1 MAENDSLP
9 SAVPRH
15 FSTDSI
21 PERDRV
27 AFVREVYGRAIVKHD
42 IEPLPDSAFYW
53 HSTLRTLP
61 GLGLASTICSAV
73 HTERTAAQIDSDD
86 LVLNITLAGRRIVR
100 QFGREALVGPG
111 DVAVTRS
118 LYVAS
123 CDCEAHSRL
132 VNVRVPLDKLSRSI
146 GNLDEILVRT
156 NPAGTEHLALL
167 LRYVEMLQ
175 SAEGPTDP
183 SVQRMVAAH
192 VHELVALTLGAN
204 REART
209 MTASNGVR
217 AARLAA
223 VLEEIDRHS
232 GEHAL
237 NALTI
242 AKRLGVTPRYI
253 HLLLENTGKSFSHHL
268 LQKRLEKAIALL
280 RDPQWRHRKIADIA
294 AEVGFTDLSYFNR
307 AFRRHYDAT
316 PSDVRA
322 AANRGE

>member
-1 MAENDSLP
+1 VPENDSL
-9 SAVPRH
+9 PRH

-42 IEPLPDSAFYW
+42 IEPHPDSVFYW
-53 HSTLRTLP
+53 HSTLRALP
-61 GLGLASTICSAV
+61 GLGLASTVCSAV

-86 LVLNITLAGRRIVR
+86 LVLNITLSGRRIVR
-100 QFGREALVGPG
+100 QFGREAVVGPG
-111 DVAVTRS
+111 SVAVTRS

-132 VNVRVPLDKLSRSI
+132 VNVRVPLDRLSRLI

-156 NPAGTEHLALL
+156 DPAGTEQLALL

-175 SAEGPTDP
+175 NAEGPSDP
-183 SVQRMVAAH
+183 GLQRMVAAH

-204 REART
+204 RETHVAPP
-209 MTASNGVR
+209 SNGVR

-223 VLEEIDRHS
+223 VLKEIDRGS
-232 GEHAL
+232 GEQAL

-253 HLLLENTGKSFSHHL
+253 HLLLEDTGKSFSHHVL
-268 LQKRLEKAIALL
+268 RKRLEKAVALL

-307 AFRRHYDAT
+307 AFRRHYGAT
-316 PSDVRA
+316 PSDLRA
-322 AANRGE
+322 AADRGE